1 MTVTIGRRELL
12 AALGGAA
19 AWPLAARAQER
30 VRHIGMIS
38 GISDEAAMRERL
50 SVFLQKLQRLG
61 WVEGRNVQIE
71 YRWGKGYA
79 EPLRRDAMELA
90 ALAPDVIVATGG
102 ATMTYMLQATRTV
115 PIVFVIVPD
124 PVGSGFVKSL
134 SRPGGNAT
142 GFMQFEYSLSGK
154 WALLKRCPLWSCLN
168 RLRPPLRE
176 RRFYGIPL
184 PPPELVNSP
193 SSSPWPHRSG
203 LTYFRSRRSTPA
215 ISSATSRNSRR
226 LQTAA

>member
-1 MTVTIGRRELL
+1 MRRREVITL
-12 AALGGAA
+12 LGGAA

-30 VRHIGMIS
+30 VRRIGMIS

-50 SVFLQKLQRLG
+50 SVFLPTLQRLG
-61 WVEGRNVQIE
+61 WVEGRSVQIE
-71 YRWGKGYA
+71 YRWGKGNA
-79 EPLRRDAMELA
+79 ETLRRDAMELA

-134 SRPGGNAT
+134 ARPGGNAT

-154 WALLKRCPLWSCLN
+154 WLELLKQIAPA
-168 RLRPPLRE
+168 
-176 RRFYGIPL
+176 
-184 PPPELVNSP
+184 V
-193 SSSPWPHRSG
+193 
-203 LTYFRSRRSTPA
+203 SRAA
-215 ISSATSRNSRR
+215 I
-226 LQTAA
+226 L

>member
-193 SSSPWPHRSG
+193 SSSP
-203 LTYFRSRRSTPA
+203 
-215 ISSATSRNSRR
+215 
-226 LQTAA
+226 